1 MDQTFMKEKKVLPLV
16 LTMSYP
22 MAISMAVNALYN
34 IVDSFFVA
42 KMSSSAMTALSLLF
56 PVQNFVHA
64 AAVGFGIGINA
75 VVSFYM
81 GAGKNDEADRAASS
95 GTVLAIIHGL
105 VLMVVCKAIMP
116 WFMGMFSSDTQTVG
130 YGIAYTGVLFM
141 FAPMDCTAMALE
153 KVFQSAGRM
162 KSTMFCL
169 ATGCIINIIL
179 DPLMIFGIGPFPEMG
194 IRGAAMA
201 TGIGQTLPVL
211 IYFIMYRKDPLPVKL
226 STRHWRPRLYIMKK
240 LYSVGNAATLNIALP
255 SVQVSVLNGIL
266 ASYSA
271 GYVFVLGVFY
281 KLQTFLY
288 LSANGVVQGIRP
300 LVGYNYGAG
309 EHGRVK
315 SIVRTSTVLVAAIM
329 VMGTVVCL
337 LMSEQLMGIYTSDAK
352 LVALGAPALRIISA
366 GFIVS
371 SVSVVLSGALEGL
384 SKGNASLVISLIR
397 YIVFILPA
405 AFILSRLMGAAGVWH
420 AFWITE
426 IVAAFI
432 SYFVYR
438 KATRQDAG
446 QAPAVQPEI

>member
-1 MDQTFMKEKKVLPLV
+1 MDQTFMKEKKVMPLV
-16 LTMSYP
+16 LSMSYP

-75 VVSFYM
+75 VVAFYM
-81 GAGKNDEADRAASS
+81 GAGKTDEADRAASS
-95 GTVLAIIHGL
+95 GTVLSILHGL
-105 VLMVVCKAIMP
+105 VLMVVCIAVMP
-116 WFMGMFSSDTQTVG
+116 WFMSMFSSDLQTIG
-130 YGIAYTGVLFM
+130 YGTAYTGVLFL
-141 FAPMDCTAMALE
+141 FAPMDCVAMALE
-153 KVFQSAGRM
+153 KIFQSTGRM

-194 IRGAAMA
+194 IKGAALA

-211 IYFIMYRKDPLPVKL
+211 IYFIMYRLDPLPVKF
-226 STRHWRPRLYIMKK
+226 RLKYWKPEVYMMKK
-240 LYSVGNAATLNIALP
+240 LYSVGNAAALNIALP

-271 GYVFVLGVFY
+271 GYVFVLGVYY

-309 EHGRVK
+309 EHSRVK
-315 SIVRTSTVLVAAIM
+315 EIVRTSTVLVAAIM
-329 VMGTVVCL
+329 VAGTIVCQ
-337 LMSEQLMGIYTSDAK
+337 LMAGKLMGIYTGDEQII
-352 LVALGAPALRIISA
+352 ALGAPALRIISA
-366 GFIVS
+366 GFIIS

-405 AFILSRLMGAAGVWH
+405 ALLLSRVFGAVGVWH

-426 IVAAFI
+426 IVAAVI
-432 SYFVYR
+432 SYFVYVR
-438 KATRQDAG
+438 ATRNGRDDR
-446 QAPAVQPEI
+446 

>member
-1 MDQTFMKEKKVLPLV
+1 MDQTFMKEKKVMPLV
-16 LTMSYP
+16 LSMSYP

-75 VVSFYM
+75 VVAFYM
-81 GAGKNDEADRAASS
+81 GAGKTDEADRAASS
-95 GTVLAIIHGL
+95 GTVLSILHGL
-105 VLMVVCKAIMP
+105 VLMVVCIAVMP
-116 WFMGMFSSDTQTVG
+116 WFMSMFSSDAQTIE
-130 YGIAYTGVLFM
+130 YGIAYTGVLFL

-153 KVFQSAGRM
+153 KIFQSTGRM

-194 IRGAAMA
+194 IKGAALA

-211 IYFIMYRKDPLPVKL
+211 IYFIMYGMDPLPVKFRL
-226 STRHWRPRLYIMKK
+226 KYWKPKLYIMKK
-240 LYSVGNAATLNIALP
+240 LYSVGNAAALNIALP
-255 SVQVSVLNGIL
+255 SVQVLVLNGIL

-271 GYVFVLGVFY
+271 GYVFVLGVYY

-309 EHGRVK
+309 EHSRVK
-315 SIVRTSTVLVAAIM
+315 EIVRTSTVLVAAIM
-329 VMGTVVCL
+329 VAGTIVCQ
-337 LMSEQLMGIYTSDAK
+337 LMAGKLMGIYTGDEQII
-352 LVALGAPALRIISA
+352 ALGAPALRIISA
-366 GFIVS
+366 GFIIS

-405 AFILSRLMGAAGVWH
+405 AFLLSRVFGAVGVWH

-426 IVAAFI
+426 IVAAVI
-432 SYFVYR
+432 SYFVYVR
-438 KATRQDAG
+438 ATRNGRDDR
-446 QAPAVQPEI
+446 EISRT

>member
-1 MDQTFMKEKKVLPLV
+1 MDQTFMKEKKVMPLV
-16 LTMSYP
+16 LSMSYP

-75 VVSFYM
+75 VVAFYM
-81 GAGKNDEADRAASS
+81 GAGKTDEADRAASS
-95 GTVLAIIHGL
+95 GTVLSILHGL
-105 VLMVVCKAIMP
+105 VLMVVCIAVMP
-116 WFMGMFSSDTQTVG
+116 WFMSMFSSDAQTIE
-130 YGIAYTGVLFM
+130 YGIAYTGVLFL

-153 KVFQSAGRM
+153 KIFQSTGRM

-194 IRGAAMA
+194 IKGAALA

-211 IYFIMYRKDPLPVKL
+211 IYFIMYGMDPLPVKFRL
-226 STRHWRPRLYIMKK
+226 KYWKPKLYIMKK
-240 LYSVGNAATLNIALP
+240 LYSVGNAAALNIALP

-271 GYVFVLGVFY
+271 GYVFVLGVYY

-309 EHGRVK
+309 EHSRVK
-315 SIVRTSTVLVAAIM
+315 EIVRTSTVLVAAIM
-329 VMGTVVCL
+329 VAGTIVCQ
-337 LMSEQLMGIYTSDAK
+337 LMAGKLMGIYTGDEQII
-352 LVALGAPALRIISA
+352 ALGAPALRIISA
-366 GFIVS
+366 GFIIS

-405 AFILSRLMGAAGVWH
+405 AFLLSRVFGAVGVWH

-426 IVAAFI
+426 IVAAVI
-432 SYFVYR
+432 SYFVYVR
-438 KATRQDAG
+438 ATRNGRDDR
-446 QAPAVQPEI
+446 EISRT